1 MADLRVVMVEPKHE
15 GNVGAVARAMKNF
28 GISDLRLVRP
38 CPIGD
43 EARRRSM
50 HGIDVLEAA
59 KKHATLARAIAGT
72 DLVIATSSVATESEK
87 KFARIATTPRDLA
100 AKLAEMRGK
109 VALVFGREDYG
120 LLNEEL
126 LVADLLV
133 SIPATPEYPT
143 LNVGQAA
150 AIVFYE
156 TYSGGARAPR
166 PRTAS
171 GMEKEKLFEAF
182 DELLAESNYPVHKR
196 QRTTVMF
203 RRLVGR
209 AVPSKW
215 EFHALMGV
223 LQRATKRIRR
233 LVENEK
239 LT

>member
-1 MADLRVVMVEPKHE
+1 MVDLRVVMVEPKHE

-38 CPIGD
+38 CPLGP

-59 KKHATLARAIAGT
+59 KRHPTLARAVAGT
-72 DLVIATSSVATESEK
+72 DLVIATSSVSTESEK
-87 KFARIATTPRDLA
+87 KFARIATTPRDVA
-100 AKLAEMRGK
+100 TKLVGMQGSA
-109 VALVFGREDYG
+109 ALVLGREDFG

-126 LVADLLV
+126 LLADLLV
-133 SIPATPEYPT
+133 SIPAVPEYPA
-143 LNVGQAA
+143 LNVAQAA
-150 AIVFYE
+150 AILFYE
-156 TYSGGARAPR
+156 IYGSGVRLAR
-166 PRTAS
+166 PRAAS

-182 DELLAESNYPVHKR
+182 DALLAESRYPAHKR

-223 LQRATKRIRR
+223 LQRATKRIQR
-233 LVENEK
+233 LEAHK
-239 LT
+239 

>member
-1 MADLRVVMVEPKHE
+1 MVDLRVVMVEPKYE

-28 GISDLRLVRP
+28 GIADLRLVRP

-43 EARRRSM
+43 DARRRSM

-59 KKHATLARAIAGT
+59 KKHETLARAIAGT

-87 KFARIATTPRDLA
+87 KFARIAATPRVLA
-100 AKLAEMRGK
+100 TKLAEMQGK
-109 VALVFGREDYG
+109 VALVLGREDFG

-133 SIPATPEYPT
+133 SIPAAPAYPA
-143 LNVGQAA
+143 LNVAQAA
-150 AIVFYE
+150 AILFYE
-156 TYSGGARAPR
+156 IYGSGAQVAR

-182 DELLAESNYPVHKR
+182 NDLLAESEFPVHKR

-223 LQRATKRIRR
+223 FQRATKRIRR
-233 LVENEK
+233 LEAKE
-239 LT
+239 

>member
-1 MADLRVVMVEPKHE
+1 MVELRVVMVEPKHE

-28 GISDLRLVRP
+28 GIADLRLVEP
-38 CPIGD
+38 CPIGV
-43 EARRRSM
+43 EARRRAM

-59 KKHATLARAIAGT
+59 RKHGTLAEAIIGT

-87 KFARIATTPRDLA
+87 KFARIATTPREVA
-100 AKLAEMRGK
+100 TKLSEMKGRA
-109 VALVFGREDYG
+109 ALVLGREDFG

-126 LVADLLV
+126 RAADLLV
-133 SIPATPEYPT
+133 SIPATPEYT
-143 LNVGQAA
+143 ALNVAQAA
-150 AIVFYE
+150 AILFYE
-156 TYSGGARAPR
+156 IYSHGARVMR

-171 GMEKEKLFEAF
+171 GMEKERLFEAF
-182 DELLAESNYPVHKR
+182 EGLLAESNYPVHKR
-196 QRTTVMF
+196 QRTSVMF

-233 LVENEK
+233 LQDNE
-239 LT
+239 